1 VTDLDWREPT
11 SLDEALDLLAAY
23 GDEAKVLAGGTWI
36 ALVLRQGLL
45 APSLLVSLQRIA
57 GLNNI
62 QEDADGSVHLG
73 PMVRL
78 RQAELS
84 PLVRERLPLL
94 VETLAEVAN
103 VRVRHQATIGGNLC
117 DADYA
122 SDPPSVLAA
131 LGARVELSSQRGQR
145 IVPVRDLIV
154 GHYATVVE
162 PDELLV
168 DVVIPP
174 LSPGTGASYLKFRTR
189 SHEDRPCLGVAAV
202 VSRDSDQRCREVEVV
217 VGAVADRPQ
226 RFPDVLA
233 GLVGQPFDA
242 VAIEGVAEAY
252 ATRIDPISDLRGSS
266 EYRRKMIRVFVRRAL
281 RAAIAPV
288 PSLAGEG

>member
-1 VTDLDWREPT
+1 MADLDWREPA
-11 SLDEALDLLAAY
+11 SIDEALDLLATY
-23 GDEAKVLAGGTWI
+23 GEEAKVLAGGTWI
-36 ALVLRQGLL
+36 TLVLRQGLL
-45 APSLLVSLQRIA
+45 APSLLVSLHRIA

-62 QEDADGSVHLG
+62 SVDADGSVHFG

-84 PLVRERLPLL
+84 PLVRERLPVLN
-94 VETLAEVAN
+94 ETLADVAN
-103 VRVRHQATIGGNLC
+103 VRVRYQATIGGNLC

-122 SDPPSVLAA
+122 SDPPTVLAV
-131 LGARVELSSQRGQR
+131 LGAVVQVRSLRGTR
-145 IVPVRDLIV
+145 SVPVRDLIV

-174 LSPGTGASYLKFRTR
+174 LLPGAGAAYLKFRTR

-202 VSRDSDQRCREVEVV
+202 VALDLEGRCRQVEVV
-217 VGAVADRPQ
+217 VGAVADRPR

-233 GLVGQPFDA
+233 ALAGQPLDA
-242 VAIEGVAEAY
+242 AAIDAVAEAY
-252 ATRIDPISDLRGSS
+252 AGRIDPISDLRGSA
-266 EYRRKMIRVFVRRAL
+266 EYRRRMIRVFVRRAL
-281 RAAIAPV
+281 VAAVRAAPPDAR
-288 PSLAGEG
+288 